1 MLKFINDLMIRK
13 NVRRALNRGEAYH
26 KLRRSIANVH
36 GQKFRGKNT
45 QEIEMWNEC
54 ARLMAN
60 CMIYYNAKLLNAL
73 LKMLQKEDNDKLIET
88 LKYIS
93 PVAWININLYGFY
106 TFEEEQ
112 PTQIDMTRLAESIN
126 MMKTV

>member
-1 MLKFINDLMIRK
+1 MFTVK
-13 NVRRALNRGEAYH
+13 
-26 KLRRSIANVH
+26 
-36 GQKFRGKNT
+36 KFRGKNT

-73 LKMLQKEDNDKLIET
+73 LEKLQKKGNEKLIEN
-88 LKYIS
+88 LKYVS
-93 PVAWININLYGFY
+93 PVSWINVNLYGFY

-112 PTQIDMTRLAESIN
+112 PTQIDIARLAESMN
-126 MMKTV
+126 MLKST

>member
-1 MLKFINDLMIRK
+1 LAILGSLEGVLI
-13 NVRRALNRGEAYH
+13 ATPLNRGEAYH
-26 KLRRSIANVH
+26 KLRRAIANVH
-36 GQKFRGKNT
+36 GQKFRGKNA
-45 QEIEMWNEC
+45 QEIEVWNEC

-73 LKMLQKEDNDKLIET
+73 LEKLQKEGNDKLIEA

-112 PTQIDMTRLAESIN
+112 PTQIDMAKLAKSVN